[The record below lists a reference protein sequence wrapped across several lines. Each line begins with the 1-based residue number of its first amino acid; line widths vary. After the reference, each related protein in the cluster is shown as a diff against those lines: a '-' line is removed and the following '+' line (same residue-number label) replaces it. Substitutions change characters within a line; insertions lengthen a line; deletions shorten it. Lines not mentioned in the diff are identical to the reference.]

1 MTVGQYSNVYME
13 QSKFARVGLVL
24 INYRCI
30 WPIIDQGS
38 VQRSRSRT
46 TQMIGSHPG
55 CNWVIQAK
63 PHWSRNVE
71 RRKYADHLLR
81 PVSYFKRRR
90 MWGNVRSW
98 PSTPAEMPSVS
109 LPSVLQLY
117 GSPQFCAGH
126 LNILNFYESP
136 QVPCGWLFLP
146 PLKAVWIQTL
156 SSYQWQNCLPQ
167 YENVRLIKV
176 NMGTTLPYWKGCNY
190 PILKVVVSGSSEIEN
205 LILDKQLKNK
215 LKSIARDILQLE

>member
-1 MTVGQYSNVYME
+1 ME

-24 INYRCI
+24 IHYRCI

-63 PHWSRNVE
+63 PHWSVNVE

-90 MWGNVRSW
+90 MGGNVRSW

-117 GSPQFCAGH
+117 GSPSVLRWPSQH
-126 LNILNFYESP
+126 SQLLWIPSSP
-136 QVPCGWLFLP
+136 
-146 PLKAVWIQTL
+146 
-156 SSYQWQNCLPQ
+156 
-167 YENVRLIKV
+167 VRLALSP
-176 NMGTTLPYWKGCNY
+176 TPQ
-190 PILKVVVSGSSEIEN
+190 SSMNPN
-205 LILDKQLKNK
+205 LIFISVTELSAPIWKCKID
-215 LKSIARDILQLE
+215 